1 MLQSRK
7 TKQKETKQNK
17 TKLAV
22 DSHAQSNFS
31 IIGKNICFI
40 ATKNLIL
47 LLWPAAQFVDTRK
60 FCIYQF

>member
-22 DSHAQSNFS
+22 DNHAQSNFMS
-31 IIGKNICFI
+31 LPKKS
-40 ATKNLIL
+40 AS
-47 LLWPAAQFVDTRK
+47 
-60 FCIYQF
+60 